1 MASNEV
7 TKYPGRTIRL
17 GVTSR
22 AFDGLAH
29 QNMRFDQAVLEL
41 VDNSLAAVQ
50 PGQKALIQLLLIPKS
65 KDTLTLVILDW
76 GIGMDAGGMEAALQ
90 LGAAPVSGNRLNEHG
105 FGLKNALASL
115 SMGSGAWTLASRKAE
130 NQPYCVT
137 QGPFDVNMTL
147 YELPDL
153 QPVLPAGVQLCRPDP
168 RTVVVVDTPVSYA
181 RTMQSRGGPC
191 SDAVTMRSWL
201 LEHFGVKYRGYLNL
215 DRVTMEPSA
224 KILITVGDS
233 SLPVPPVEVPIA
245 NAQTVKF
252 PVELGGQVVCVTYRY
267 GLLDTERRDHL
278 IMTPDGLVKAK
289 CYYQG
294 NIPTQG
300 IDIRMGKRVIA
311 TAQLEQI
318 WRSDRGEPLARHN
331 CYNAFV
337 GELLL
342 PELPRGV
349 LPTLNNKT
357 GLDLADSGW
366 QNLCGKL
373 NEYMPPKSVKN
384 MSEERLKQRWMDI
397 LKAACPTY
405 KVTDECS
412 VWPTGTRID
421 VVAEAPGKLELY
433 ELKAGRAEP
442 QNLYQLKM
450 YWDGLVLQGC
460 QPTHGTLL
468 VQNYS
473 SDLKLMLDQM
483 NRLPPPLTRD
493 GRPSAPYALDIATHA
508 EKHLS

>member
-1 MASNEV
+1 MTKNEL
-7 TKYPGRTIRL
+7 TNYPGRTIQL
-17 GVTSR
+17 GVTSH
-22 AFDGLAH
+22 AFAGLAH

-41 VDNSLAAVQ
+41 VDDSIAAAQ
-50 PGQKALIQLLLIPKS
+50 PGQKALIQLVLIPKS
-65 KDTLTLVILDW
+65 KDTLTLVVLDW
-76 GIGMDAGGMEAALQ
+76 GIGMSPSTMEGALQ
-90 LGAAPVSGNRLNEHG
+90 LGATPVSGNRLNEHG
-105 FGLKNALASL
+105 FGLKNALSSL
-115 SMGSGAWTLASRKAE
+115 SGGNGSWMLASRMAE

-147 YELPDL
+147 HEVPDL

-168 RTVVVVDTPVSYA
+168 RTVIVVDVPMSYA

-191 SDAVTMRSWL
+191 SDAVTLRSWL
-201 LEHFGVKYRGYLNL
+201 MEHLGVKYRGYLDL
-215 DRVTMEPSA
+215 DPSTMEPSA
-224 KILITVGDS
+224 KILQTVGNS
-233 SLPVPPVEVPIA
+233 TLPVPPIPVPMT
-245 NAQTVKF
+245 NAHTVAF
-252 PVELGGQVVCVTYRY
+252 TVELGGQVVNILYRY
-267 GLLDTERRDHL
+267 GLLDTDRRDHL
-278 IMTPDGLVKAK
+278 IMTPDGPVKAK

-300 IDIRMGKRVIA
+300 IDIRLGKRVIA

-397 LKAACPTY
+397 LKAACPTD

-450 YWDGLVLQGC
+450 YRDGLVLQGC